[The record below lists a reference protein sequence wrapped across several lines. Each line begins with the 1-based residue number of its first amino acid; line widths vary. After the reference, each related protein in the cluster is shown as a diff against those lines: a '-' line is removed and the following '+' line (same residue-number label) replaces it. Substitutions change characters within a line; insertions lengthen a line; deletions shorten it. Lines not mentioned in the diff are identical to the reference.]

1 MTLGAQGPLLP
12 KADGAKLA
20 GPDGGTRMSLDE
32 LNGTKRAELD
42 RQIPLIYD
50 DLIRIAQ
57 RQLNRE
63 LGPRS
68 VQAATLVHEA
78 YLKLVGSPPPAVDRD
93 HLLAIASRAMR
104 QVLVDRARSRAAAK
118 RAGEQVRTT
127 LTDAAGDV
135 SLDDASLV
143 ALDDA
148 IERLEPRQ
156 RQVVECRFFGGLSEE
171 ETAAALGVTSRT
183 VRRDWIKARAW
194 LGRWLSDGV
203 PTP

>member
-1 MTLGAQGPLLP
+1 MILDDTRNAQ
-12 KADGAKLA
+12 
-20 GPDGGTRMSLDE
+20 
-32 LNGTKRAELD
+32 RAELD
-42 RQIPLIYD
+42 RQIPFVYD

-78 YLKLVGSPPPAVDRD
+78 YLKLIGSPPPAVDRD

-104 QVLVDRARSRAAAK
+104 QVLVDRARSRAAGK
-118 RAGEQVRTT
+118 RAGELARTT
-127 LTDAAGDV
+127 LTDAAGEV
-135 SLDDASLV
+135 TLDDTSLL

-156 RQVVECRFFGGLSEE
+156 RQVVECRFFGGLNEE

-194 LGRWLSDGV
+194 LGRWLRDGA
-203 PTP
+203 PT

>member
-1 MTLGAQGPLLP
+1 MI
-12 KADGAKLA
+12 
-20 GPDGGTRMSLDE
+20 PDETR
-32 LNGTKRAELD
+32 NAHRAELD
-42 RQIPLIYD
+42 RQIPFVYD

-78 YLKLVGSPPPAVDRD
+78 YLKLAGSPPSSVDRD
-93 HLLAIASRAMR
+93 HLLAIAARAMR
-104 QVLVDRARSRAAAK
+104 QVLVERARSRAASK
-118 RAGEQVRTT
+118 REGELVRTT
-127 LTDAAGDV
+127 LTDASGEV
-135 SLDDASLV
+135 SLDDTSLL
-143 ALDDA
+143 ALNDA

-156 RQVVECRFFGGLSEE
+156 RQVVECRFFGGLNEE

-194 LGRWLSDGV
+194 LGRWLHDGE
-203 PTP
+203 PS